1 MSSLTLYSKTS
12 LLSLHHR
19 IRLCDEDKHVWY
31 YAKSAILTFT
41 NKTTIYN
48 ANRQK
53 VATIRRKLVSFHR
66 AYKITMRNGLSF
78 TMSKELLHVYRDV
91 IDIKDLGWQCRGNIF
106 ELNFTVLD
114 RHNRKL
120 AAIKQKMVSMHDK
133 YKIEVYDTTH
143 LDMIITLLITLQHMV
158 IDEEKEKRS

>member
-48 ANRQK
+48 A
-53 VATIRRKLVSFHR
+53 L
-66 AYKITMRNGLSF
+66 
-78 TMSKELLHVYRDV
+78 
-91 IDIKDLGWQCRGNIF
+91 
-106 ELNFTVLD
+106 
-114 RHNRKL
+114 
-120 AAIKQKMVSMHDK
+120 
-133 YKIEVYDTTH
+133 
-143 LDMIITLLITLQHMV
+143 
-158 IDEEKEKRS
+158 

>member
-19 IRLCDEDKHVWY
+19 IRLCDEDKHIWY

-53 VATIRRKLVSFHR
+53 VATIRR
-66 AYKITMRNGLSF
+66 
-78 TMSKELLHVYRDV
+78 
-91 IDIKDLGWQCRGNIF
+91 
-106 ELNFTVLD
+106 
-114 RHNRKL
+114 
-120 AAIKQKMVSMHDK
+120 
-133 YKIEVYDTTH
+133 
-143 LDMIITLLITLQHMV
+143 
-158 IDEEKEKRS
+158 